1 MREVDVCVVGAGL
14 AGLTAARRLSQ
25 AGRSV
30 VVLVAGDRVG
40 GRVWTKTSRDGVPVD
55 MGGCFVGPH
64 HDRMHAL
71 AKEMGVDTFK
81 TFVDGDN
88 VLATGGKVRRY
99 RGDIPRISPVALLS
113 AGQAIA
119 RMNAMAK
126 KVPVDAPWDAPKAA
140 EWDALSVR
148 AWLSAARVPTRL
160 ARDLVEAT
168 VRACFAAELSEV
180 SFLNWLFLVRS
191 AGGIESLMN
200 IAGGYQDAQFEG
212 GVGQIPDAMAAEL
225 GAAVVLGSPVTSM
238 RQTGDR
244 VEVTA
249 GGGADADAVSA
260 RRVVLALP
268 RALAAG
274 IRFDPVLPADH
285 ALLIHQVPA
294 GSELKMV
301 AIYDSPFWRGDG
313 VSGATVATDDEI
325 EVTLDTCQPKYGQ
338 GVVAGYSA
346 GPRARALAALGEAER
361 REVFVRMLI
370 RRLGPGA
377 ASPVEVMEQNWA
389 EEQWTRGCS
398 MGHFPT
404 GVLTQYGRRLRE
416 PVGRLHWAGSET
428 GTARCAPVSGCAR
441 RSSAPRPDESLGGG
455 QGVGPGAGSLAHPEL
470 LAEEG
475 ECLVERGA
483 GRCALLVD
491 QVLGQDGVRLLR
503 VAVGIARRRVDLHR
517 DERVA
522 QLAAQG
528 LEALFE
534 AEGVVCEA
542 QAEEAGA
549 GGRALLHPGE
559 VAVGDADVRL
569 VLLGERERQ

>member
-1 MREVDVCVVGAGL
+1 MSTREADVCVVGAGL

-30 VVLVAGDRVG
+30 VVLEARDRVG

-71 AKEMGVDTFK
+71 AKEMGVATFK

-88 VLATGGKVRRY
+88 VLATGGRICRY
-99 RGDIPRISPVALLS
+99 RGDIPRVSPVALLS

-160 ARDLVEAT
+160 ARDLIEAT
-168 VRACFAAELSEV
+168 VRACFAADLSEV
-180 SFLNWLFLVRS
+180 SLLNWLFLARS

-200 IAGGYQDAQFEG
+200 IAGGYQDAEFEG
-212 GVGQIPDAMAAEL
+212 GVGRIPAAMASEL
-225 GAAVVLGSPVTSM
+225 GAAVVLGSAVTAV
-238 RQTGDR
+238 RQAADR
-244 VEVTA
+244 VEVTGE
-249 GGGADADAVSA
+249 GGAVSA
-260 RRVVLALP
+260 RRVILALP

-285 ALLIHQVPA
+285 ALLVHQVPA
-294 GSELKMV
+294 GTEVKMV
-301 AIYDSPFWRGDG
+301 AIYDAPFWRDDG

-325 EVTLDTCQPKYGQ
+325 EVTLDTGQPNHPQ

-346 GPRARALAALGEAER
+346 GPRARALAALGERER
-361 REVFVRMLI
+361 HAVFVRMLT
-370 RRLGPGA
+370 RRLGPPA
-377 ASPVEVMEQNWA
+377 ASPLEVLEQNWA
-389 EEQWTRGCS
+389 EEPWTRGCS

-416 PVGRLHWAGSET
+416 PVGRLHWAGTET
-428 GTARCAPVSGCAR
+428 ASTSYGAMDGAVRSG
-441 RSSAPRPDESLGGG
+441 
-455 QGVGPGAGSLAHPEL
+455 
-470 LAEEG
+470 
-475 ECLVERGA
+475 
-483 GRCALLVD
+483 
-491 QVLGQDGVRLLR
+491 
-503 VAVGIARRRVDLHR
+503 
-517 DERVA
+517 ERV
-522 QLAAQG
+522 
-528 LEALFE
+528 
-534 AEGVVCEA
+534 CE
-542 QAEEAGA
+542 EIL
-549 GGRALLHPGE
+549 RAP
-559 VAVGDADVRL
+559 A
-569 VLLGERERQ
+569 

>member
-1 MREVDVCVVGAGL
+1 MRAERAAWVSRGFVLPPCVTCVLTASPPPDIYMRAARMLPSGRPRRRHEHDCRTGATTREADVCVVGAGL

-30 VVLVAGDRVG
+30 VVLEARDRVG

-71 AKEMGVDTFK
+71 TKEMGVATFK

-140 EWDALSVR
+140 DWDALSVR
-148 AWLSAARVPTRL
+148 AWLSAAHVPTRL
-160 ARDLVEAT
+160 ARDLIEAT
-168 VRACFAAELSEV
+168 VRACFAADLSEV
-180 SFLNWLFLVRS
+180 SFLNWLFLARS

-225 GAAVVLGSPVTSM
+225 GEAVVLGDAGDGRHARRT
-238 RQTGDR
+238 TGSR
-244 VEVTA
+244 CTGAA
-249 GGGADADAVSA
+249 GTVSA

-274 IRFDPVLPADH
+274 IRFDPALPADH

-294 GSELKMV
+294 GTELKMV
-301 AIYDSPFWRGDG
+301 AVYDEPFWRSDG
-313 VSGATVATDDEI
+313 VSGATVATDDDI
-325 EVTLDTCQPKYGQ
+325 EVTLDTCQPDHAPGR
-338 GVVAGYSA
+338 GGRVLGRAARPRPG
-346 GPRARALAALGEAER
+346 RARRGGAPATSSCACST
-361 REVFVRMLI
+361 
-370 RRLGPGA
+370 RRLGPRA
-377 ASPVEVMEQNWA
+377 ASPLEVLEQNWA
-389 EEQWTRGCS
+389 EEHWTRGCS

-416 PVGRLHWAGSET
+416 PVGRLHWAGTET
-428 GTARCAPVSGCAR
+428 ASTSYGAMDGAVRSG
-441 RSSAPRPDESLGGG
+441 
-455 QGVGPGAGSLAHPEL
+455 
-470 LAEEG
+470 
-475 ECLVERGA
+475 
-483 GRCALLVD
+483 
-491 QVLGQDGVRLLR
+491 
-503 VAVGIARRRVDLHR
+503 
-517 DERVA
+517 ERV
-522 QLAAQG
+522 
-528 LEALFE
+528 
-534 AEGVVCEA
+534 CE
-542 QAEEAGA
+542 EIL
-549 GGRALLHPGE
+549 RAP
-559 VAVGDADVRL
+559 A
-569 VLLGERERQ
+569 

>member
-1 MREVDVCVVGAGL
+1 MRTTTMEADVCVVGAGL

-30 VVLVAGDRVG
+30 VVLEARDRVG
-40 GRVWTKTSRDGVPVD
+40 GRVWTKSSRDGVPVD
-55 MGGCFVGPH
+55 MGACFVGPH

-71 AKEMGVDTFK
+71 TKEMGVATFK

-119 RMNAMAK
+119 RINAMAK

-148 AWLSAARVPTRL
+148 AWLSAGRVPTRL
-160 ARDLVEAT
+160 ARALIEAT
-168 VRACFAAELSEV
+168 VRACFSCELSEL

-212 GVGQIPDAMAAEL
+212 GVGQVPDSMAAEL
-225 GAAVVLGSPVTSM
+225 GAAVVLGSPVTAV
-238 RQTGDR
+238 RQTDDR
-244 VEVTA
+244 VEVTGDA
-249 GGGADADAVSA
+249 GAVSA

-294 GSELKMV
+294 GTEVKMV
-301 AIYDSPFWRGDG
+301 AFYDSPFWRHDG

-325 EVTLDTCQPKYGQ
+325 EVTLDTCQPHHSQ

-346 GPRARALAALGEAER
+346 GPRARALAALAEGER
-361 REVFVRMLI
+361 REVFLRMLTT
-370 RRLGPGA
+370 RLGPAA
-377 ASPVEVMEQNWA
+377 ASPLEVMEQNWA
-389 EEQWTRGCS
+389 EERWSRGCS

-404 GVLTQYGRRLRE
+404 GVLTQYGRLLRE
-416 PVGRLHWAGSET
+416 PVGRLHWAGTET
-428 GTARCAPVSGCAR
+428 ASTSYGAMDGAVRSG
-441 RSSAPRPDESLGGG
+441 
-455 QGVGPGAGSLAHPEL
+455 
-470 LAEEG
+470 
-475 ECLVERGA
+475 
-483 GRCALLVD
+483 
-491 QVLGQDGVRLLR
+491 
-503 VAVGIARRRVDLHR
+503 
-517 DERVA
+517 ERVCDEILRSPA
-522 QLAAQG
+522 
-528 LEALFE
+528 
-534 AEGVVCEA
+534 
-542 QAEEAGA
+542 
-549 GGRALLHPGE
+549 
-559 VAVGDADVRL
+559 
-569 VLLGERERQ
+569 